1 MDNPSDTPC
10 RQTTHRLHLNSN
22 RLNVAKLPETQQEM
36 CDFNLTCAENR
47 IYYRWGPATEKKRR
61 STRKLKLNNSQLR
74 SRPSH
79 RDVNVDGVLPWRTA
93 AQITKRKLI

>member
-36 CDFNLTCAENR
+36 CDFDLTCAGNR
-47 IYYRWGPATEKKRR
+47 IYYKVRPGDREKASFYQETE
-61 STRKLKLNNSQLR
+61 
-74 SRPSH
+74 
-79 RDVNVDGVLPWRTA
+79 A
-93 AQITKRKLI
+93 

>member
-10 RQTTHRLHLNSN
+10 RRTTHRLHSNSN

-36 CDFNLTCAENR
+36 CDFNLTCAESR
-47 IYYRWGPATEKKRR
+47 IYYGWGPATEKMRP

-79 RDVNVDGVLPWRTA
+79 RDVNVDGILPWRTA
-93 AQITKRKLI
+93 AHITKKGFI